1 MYYSPFDLMEI
12 RAEATLAAQ
21 DAANTFFHETMQ
33 GVDGGSCSCGFS
45 WVVIRDDEGKSIRGN
60 TKLGKALKAAGINK
74 AWDKNFQIWNPSNF
88 PSQNIDTLEAGSRA
102 AAEVFCKYGFKAYAS
117 SRLD

>member
-1 MYYSPFDLMEI
+1 MYYSHYALLAMKE
-12 RAEATLAAQ
+12 EATLAAQ

-33 GVDGGSCSCGFS
+33 GVDGGCSCGFS

-74 AWDKNFQIWNPSNF
+74 AWDKNFQIWNLSNF

>member
-1 MYYSPFDLMEI
+1 MYYSHSALLAMKE
-12 RAEATLAAQ
+12 EATLAAQ

-33 GVDGGSCSCGFS
+33 GVDGGSCGFS

-74 AWDKNFQIWNPSNF
+74 AWDKNYQIWNPSRF
-88 PSQNIDTLEAGSRA
+88 PCQNIDTLEAGSRA

>member
-1 MYYSPFDLMEI
+1 MYYSHYDLLAMKE
-12 RAEATLAAQ
+12 EATLAAQ
-21 DAANTFFHETMQ
+21 DAANTFFHETMR
-33 GVDGGSCSCGFS
+33 GVDGGSCGFS

-60 TKLGKALKAAGINK
+60 TKLGRALKAAGINK

-88 PSQNIDTLEAGSRA
+88 PCQNIDTLEAGSRA
-102 AAEVFCKYGFKAYAS
+102 AAAVFCKYGFKAYAG

>member
-1 MYYSPFDLMEI
+1 MYYSHDALLAMKE
-12 RAEATLAAQ
+12 EATLAAQ
-21 DAANTFFHETMQ
+21 DAANTFFHETMR
-33 GVDGGSCSCGFS
+33 GVDGGSCGFS

-60 TKLGKALKAAGINK
+60 TKLGRALKAAGINK

-88 PSQNIDTLEAGSRA
+88 PCQNIDTLEAGSRA
-102 AAEVFCKYGFKAYAS
+102 AAAVFCKYGFKAYAG

>member
-1 MYYSPFDLMEI
+1 MYYSHYALLAMKE
-12 RAEATLAAQ
+12 EATLAAQ

-33 GVDGGSCSCGFS
+33 GVDGGCSCGFS

-102 AAEVFCKYGFKAYAS
+102 AAAVFCKYGFKAYAS